1 VVETNQTD
9 KNGGVL
15 AIVPARG
22 GSKGIPGKN
31 IKRLGGFPLIAYSI
45 AAGLQAHSVH
55 RVLVSTDDENI
66 ARVARE
72 WGAEVPF
79 LRPAEL
85 AQDNTTDWPVFDHT
99 LRWLEENEGYQP
111 EIVVQLRPTSPFRRV
126 SHIDDAI
133 ALLRENAQA
142 DAVRTVCLPR
152 ENPFKMWLDGGDG
165 WMQPLMKGY
174 GEEPYNQPRQELPVA
189 WWQTGSV
196 DACRA
201 RTIRELR
208 SMTGRRILP
217 LKMSATDV
225 IDMDSPADWEMSETL
240 LASGRL
246 QLEELGFSLTSS
258 EVSTG
263 AMETPRQRQLQLLPE
278 HIEALILDFDGVFTD
293 NRVLVS
299 QDGSESVWCHRGD
312 GWGLSHLKKHGF
324 PIAVFSTEANPVVAA
339 RCRKL
344 GLECVQNLENKGAA
358 LEQWLRERQI
368 NAANVIFVGNDVN
381 DLDCLKLVGCP
392 VVVADAH
399 ADVLGAAR
407 LVLETRGGHGALR
420 ELADMIEE
428 KLTKQR

>member
-1 VVETNQTD
+1 MVETNQAAQ
-9 KNGGVL
+9 VL

-45 AAGLQAHSVH
+45 AAGLQAHSVN

-85 AQDNTTDWPVFDHT
+85 AQDNTTDWPVFDHA

-126 SHIDDAI
+126 SHIDDAVG
-133 ALLRENAQA
+133 LLRENAQA

-152 ENPFKMWLDGGDG
+152 ENPFKMWLDDDG

-225 IDMDSPADWEMSETL
+225 IDMDSPADWEMAETL

-246 QLEELGFSLTSS
+246 QLQELGFSLLPTIG
-258 EVSTG
+258 ET
-263 AMETPRQRQLQLLPE
+263 ATKTPRQRQLQILPQR
-278 HIEALILDFDGVFTD
+278 IEALILDFDGVFTD

-344 GLECVQNLENKGAA
+344 GLECVQNLANKGAA

-381 DLDCLKLVGCP
+381 DLNCLKLVGCP

-407 LVLETRGGHGALR
+407 LILEARGGHGALR
-420 ELADMIEE
+420 ELADMIEG
-428 KLTKQR
+428 KLAEQR

>member
-1 VVETNQTD
+1 MVETHQAAS
-9 KNGGVL
+9 NGGVL

-45 AAGLQAHSVH
+45 AAGLQAQGVH
-55 RVLVSTDDENI
+55 RVLVSTDDEDI
-66 ARVARE
+66 ARVARQ

-79 LRPAEL
+79 LRPAEF
-85 AQDNTTDWPVFDHT
+85 AQDNTTDWPVFDHA
-99 LRWLEENEGYQP
+99 LRWLEENENYQP
-111 EIVVQLRPTSPFRRV
+111 EIVVHLRPTSPFRRV
-126 SHIDDAI
+126 SHIDDAVG
-133 ALLRENAQA
+133 LLRENAQA

-152 ENPFKMWLDGGDG
+152 ENPFKMWLDGDDG

-174 GEEPYNQPRQELPVA
+174 GDEPYNQPRQELPVA

-225 IDMDSPADWEMSETL
+225 IDMDSPADWEMAESL
-240 LASGRL
+240 LSSGRL
-246 QLEELGFSLTSS
+246 QLQELGFSLASTPS
-258 EVSTG
+258 ET
-263 AMETPRQRQLQLLPE
+263 ATETPRQRRLQLLPE
-278 HIEALILDFDGVFTD
+278 RIEALILDFDGVFTD
-293 NRVLVS
+293 NRVLVTE
-299 QDGSESVWCHRGD
+299 DGRESVWCHRGD

-344 GLECVQNLENKGAA
+344 GLECVQNLANKGAA

-368 NAANVIFVGNDVN
+368 DAANVIFVGNDVN

-399 ADVLGAAR
+399 IDVLDAAR
-407 LVLETRGGHGALR
+407 LVLETRGGYGALR

-428 KLTKQR
+428 KLAEQR

>member
-1 VVETNQTD
+1 MVETHRAAQ
-9 KNGGVL
+9 VL

-31 IKRLGGFPLIAYSI
+31 IKRLGGFPLISYSI
-45 AAGLQAHSVH
+45 AAGLQAQGVH

-85 AQDNTTDWPVFDHT
+85 AQDNTTDWPVFDHA

-111 EIVVQLRPTSPFRRV
+111 EIVVHLRPTSPFRRV
-126 SHIDDAI
+126 SHIDVAI

-142 DAVRTVCLPR
+142 DAVRTVCLPK
-152 ENPFKMWLDGGDG
+152 ENPFKMWLDGEDG
-165 WMQPLMKGY
+165 SMQPLMKGY
-174 GEEPYNQPRQELPVA
+174 GDEPYNQPRQELPVA

-201 RTIRELR
+201 RTIRELH

-225 IDMDSPADWEMSETL
+225 IDMDSPADWEMAETL

-246 QLEELGFSLTSS
+246 QLEELGFSLTSGEAPAS
-258 EVSTG
+258 VQ
-263 AMETPRQRQLQLLPE
+263 ETPRQLRLQLLPQR
-278 HIEALILDFDGVFTD
+278 IEALILDFDGVFTD

-324 PIAVFSTEANPVVAA
+324 PIAVFSTEENPVVAA

-344 GLECVQNLENKGAA
+344 GLECVQNLANKGAA
-358 LEQWLRERQI
+358 LQQWLRDRQI

-381 DLDCLKLVGCP
+381 DLDCLELVGCP

-428 KLTKQR
+428 KLAEQR